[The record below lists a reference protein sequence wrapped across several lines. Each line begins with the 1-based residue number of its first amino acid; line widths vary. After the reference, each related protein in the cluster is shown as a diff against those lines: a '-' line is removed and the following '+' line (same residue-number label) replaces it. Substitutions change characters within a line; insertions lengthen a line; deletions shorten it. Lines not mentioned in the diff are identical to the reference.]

1 MTDPT
6 LTPRRLIEA
15 NVPVVHLKI
24 GECIITSDPVLIS
37 TVLGSCVSVTFHH
50 PATGMAAMFHAMLPD
65 LERATREPRNAC
77 NFVDAAIER
86 ILRAYE
92 RKPVPMSE
100 VTVKLLGGACTMRP
114 QGEDFI
120 ASSLDVG
127 RKNVEQAKA
136 KLAEWG
142 LKIASEHIL
151 GAEGRKV
158 LFYTLTGDVWVR
170 SVRAFMPHLERRTR
184 RPD

>member
-6 LTPRRLIEA
+6 LTPRRLIETG
-15 NVPVVHLKI
+15 VPVVHLKI

-50 PATGMAAMFHAMLPD
+50 PTTGMAAMFHAMLPD
-65 LERATREPRNAC
+65 LERSTREPRNAC

-86 ILRAYE
+86 ILRAFE
-92 RKPVPMSE
+92 RKPVPMTE
-100 VTVKLLGGACTMRP
+100 VTLKLLGGACTMRP
-114 QGEDFI
+114 QGDDFI
-120 ASSLDVG
+120 TSTLDVG

-170 SVRAFMPHLERRTR
+170 SVRAFTPHLQRRSQR
-184 RPD
+184 QG